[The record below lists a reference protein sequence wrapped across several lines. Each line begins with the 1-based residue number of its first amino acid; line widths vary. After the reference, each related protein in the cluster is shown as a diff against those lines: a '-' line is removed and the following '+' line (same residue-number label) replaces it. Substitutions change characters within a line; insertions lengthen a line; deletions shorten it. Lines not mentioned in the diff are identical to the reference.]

1 MSTFRRLMWNATVTV
16 YRRQQSVNENG
27 KTVTE
32 WTSQTVSGAFL
43 CTKKKQ
49 VLNGTVLTE
58 EDLRVCRIPAESIDR
73 LSKGDVICEGE
84 VTVTIPKNSSAE
96 TALKGVEH
104 FTADAVTDNRGLK
117 RTAHWY
123 AEG

>member
-1 MSTFRRLMWNATVTV
+1 MSTFREQMWNTTVTV
-16 YRRQQSVNENG
+16 YQRKQSVNDKG

-32 WTSQTVSGAFL
+32 WTTKTVSGVFL
-43 CTKKKQ
+43 GMKKRQ
-49 VLNGTVLTE
+49 VLRGSVLSE
-58 EDLRVCRIPAESIDR
+58 EDVHVCRIPADAIDG

-84 VTVTIPKNSSAE
+84 VTVTVPTNSSAE

-117 RTAHWY
+117 QTAHWY

>member
-1 MSTFRRLMWNATVTV
+1 MSTFREQMWNATVTV
-16 YRRQQSVNENG
+16 YRRQQTVNENG

-32 WTSQTVSGAFL
+32 WTSQTVSGVYL
-43 CTKKKQ
+43 GMKKRQ

-58 EDLRVCRIPAESIDR
+58 EDVHVCRIPADAIDG

-84 VTVTIPKNSSAE
+84 MTVSIPKNSSAE

-117 RTAHWY
+117 QTAHWY

>member
-1 MSTFRRLMWNATVTV
+1 MSTFRGQMWNATVTV

-32 WTSQTVSGAFL
+32 WTSRTVSGAFL

-58 EDLRVCRIPAESIDR
+58 EDVHVCRIPADAIDG

-84 VTVTIPKNSSAE
+84 VTVSIPKNSSAE

>member
-1 MSTFRRLMWNATVTV
+1 MSTFRGQMWNATVTI
-16 YRRQQSVNENG
+16 YRRQQTVNESG

-32 WTSQTVSGAFL
+32 WVPKTVSGAFL
-43 CTKKKQ
+43 CTKKRQ

-58 EDLRVCRIPAESIDR
+58 EDLRVCRIPADAIDG

-84 VTVTIPKNSSAE
+84 VTVSIPKNSSPE

-104 FTADAVTDNRGLK
+104 FTVNIATDNRGLK